1 MIDRE
6 RRRLLTGTA
15 AGGLILLG
23 AALGLPGAAAGGNAG
38 PPLGGSLKDF
48 TLIDPP
54 RPVPQASFL
63 DGDQQPVTMD
73 RFKGR
78 VVLLNFWAT
87 WCAPCREE
95 MPSIDRLQAQLGGP
109 DFTVLALSLDEGG
122 ITPVRHFFQQLG
134 IQHLDIYL
142 DPPNALPMALKVPAL
157 PTTLV
162 IDRSGQIVGT
172 MVGPAVWDSPEA
184 LALMHYFIE
193 KDKPAGST
201 TGATTSAT

>member
-15 AGGLILLG
+15 GGLILLG
-23 AALGLPGAAAGGNAG
+23 TALGLPGAAAGGNAA

-63 DGDQQPVTMD
+63 NGDQQPATMNQ
-73 RFKGR
+73 FKGR
-78 VVLLNFWAT
+78 VVLLNFWAS
-87 WCAPCREE
+87 WCGPCREE
-95 MPSIDRLQAQLGGP
+95 MPSIDRLQAQLGGK

-142 DPPNALPMALKVPAL
+142 DPPNALPLALKVPAL
-157 PTTLV
+157 PTTMV
-162 IDRSGQIVGT
+162 IDRSSNIVGV
-172 MVGPAVWDSPEA
+172 MVGPATWDSPEA
-184 LALMHYFIE
+184 LALMHYFIG
-193 KDKPAGST
+193 KDAPAGQPS
-201 TGATTSAT
+201 GPTSSAI

>member
-6 RRRLLTGTA
+6 RRRLLTGT

-23 AALGLPGAAAGGNAG
+23 AALGLPGAARGGTAG
-38 PPLGGSLKDF
+38 PPLGGSLQDF
-48 TLIDPP
+48 SLIDPP
-54 RPVPQASFL
+54 RPVPRASFL
-63 DGDQQPVTMD
+63 DANQQPATMD
-73 RFKGR
+73 QFKGR

-122 ITPVRHFFQQLG
+122 ITPVRHFYQQLG

-142 DPPNALPMALKVPAL
+142 DPPNALPLALKVPAL

-162 IDRSGQIVGT
+162 IDRAGQIVGT

-184 LALMHYFIE
+184 LALLRYFIE
-193 KDKPAGST
+193 KDKPAG
-201 TGATTSAT
+201 TGTGSTTSAT

>member
-15 AGGLILLG
+15 GGLILLG
-23 AALGLPGAAAGGNAG
+23 TALGLPGAAAGEDAG

-54 RPVPQASFL
+54 RPVPRASFL

-73 RFKGR
+73 QFKGR
-78 VVLLNFWAT
+78 VVLLNLWAT
-87 WCAPCREE
+87 WCGPCREE
-95 MPSIDRLQAQLGGP
+95 MPSIDRLQAQLGGK

-122 ITPVRHFFQQLG
+122 LTPVRHFYQQLG
-134 IQHLDIYL
+134 IQHLGIDL
-142 DPPNALPMALKVPAL
+142 DPPNAMALALKVPAL

-162 IDRSGQIVGT
+162 IDRAGQIVGL
-172 MVGPAVWDSPEA
+172 MVGPASWDSPDA
-184 LALMHYFIE
+184 LALMKYFIG
-193 KDKPAGST
+193 KDASGNQPTGPST
-201 TGATTSAT
+201 DAT

>member
-15 AGGLILLG
+15 GGLILLG
-23 AALGLPGAAAGGNAG
+23 TALGLPGAAAGGNAG
-38 PPLGGSLKDF
+38 PPLGGSLADF

-63 DGDQQPVTMD
+63 DGEQQPVTLD

-87 WCAPCREE
+87 WCGPCREE
-95 MPSIDRLQAQLGGP
+95 MPSIDRLQAQLGGA

-162 IDRSGQIVGT
+162 IDRAGQIVGL

-193 KDKPAGST
+193 KDAPSGQPAGST
-201 TGATTSAT
+201 TSAT

>member
-15 AGGLILLG
+15 GGLILLG
-23 AALGLPGAAAGGNAG
+23 TALGLPGAAAGGNAV

-63 DGDQQPVTMD
+63 NGDQQPVTMD
-73 RFKGR
+73 QFKGR

-87 WCAPCREE
+87 WCGPCREE
-95 MPSIDRLQAQLGGP
+95 MPSIDRLQAQLGGA

-122 ITPVRHFFQQLG
+122 LTPVRHFFGQLG

-142 DPPNALPMALKVPAL
+142 DPSNALPLALKVPAL
-157 PTTLV
+157 PTTMV
-162 IDRSGQIVGT
+162 IDRNSNIVGI
-172 MVGPAVWDSPEA
+172 MVGPATWDSSEA
-184 LALMHYFIE
+184 LALMHYFIG
-193 KDKPAGST
+193 KDAPAGQPS
-201 TGATTSAT
+201 GSATSAT